1 MPINKTNDHMAI
13 VPILPSSAIH
23 KLDKP
28 GFNVHFIAIDSFTVS
43 TNPKKHFSIHV
54 VLGKLL

>member
-13 VPILPSSAIH
+13 ALILPSSTIY
-23 KLDKP
+23 KP
-28 GFNVHFIAIDSFTVS
+28 GFNVRFIVIDSFTMP
-43 TNPKKHFSIHV
+43 TNPKKYFSTHV